1 VTTVGARVDGARVDD
16 AGADVALV
24 DDALVDGERVDDA
37 RPAGDRAAAIPPLGV
52 PRAVARARGAR
63 RALPVVVAVAALLA
77 VWQTV
82 VATGDVAPRLLPS
95 PARVAQQAWA
105 QRDLVAAHAGA
116 TLTVT
121 AVGFTTSVV
130 VAALLAVTLDLA
142 PRLRAG
148 VVPLL
153 VASQTVPVL
162 VVAPLLVLWFGFG
175 LAPKVLVVV
184 LVTFFPIAIGLVEGF
199 GAAGP
204 RASALLRTM
213 GASRWQEFRY
223 VRLPAAMPR
232 FFTALRIGVT
242 YAVVGAVVAEY
253 AGAVSGLGTYMTMQR
268 AAFRTD
274 LVLAAVG
281 VCAALTLLLY
291 ALTCAVERL
300 VVPWARPRQVCRG

>member
-1 VTTVGARVDGARVDD
+1 MSRARV
-16 AGADVALV
+16 
-24 DDALVDGERVDDA
+24 
-37 RPAGDRAAAIPPLGV
+37 
-52 PRAVARARGAR
+52 
-63 RALPVVVAVAALLA
+63 LPVVVGAGLLLG
-77 VWQTV
+77 VWQAV
-82 VATGDVAPRLLPS
+82 VALGDVAPRLLPS
-95 PARVAQQAWA
+95 PARVVQQAWA
-105 QRDLVAAHAGA
+105 HRDALVAHTGA
-116 TLTVT
+116 TFTVT
-121 AVGFTTSVV
+121 LVGFGVSVV
-130 VAALLAVTLDLA
+130 VAAVLAVVLDVA

-175 LAPKVLVVV
+175 LLPKVLVVT
-184 LVTFFPIAIGLVEGF
+184 LVTFFPVAIGLVEGF

-204 RASALLRTM
+204 GASALLRTM
-213 GASRWQEFRY
+213 GASRWQEFRH

-281 VCAALTLLLY
+281 VCAALTLALY
-291 ALTCAVERL
+291 AATRGVEHV
-300 VVPWARPRQVCRG
+300 VVPWSRPRAVRRG

>member
-1 VTTVGARVDGARVDD
+1 MTSRSG
-16 AGADVALV
+16 
-24 DDALVDGERVDDA
+24 
-37 RPAGDRAAAIPPLGV
+37 
-52 PRAVARARGAR
+52 RAVPLLVG
-63 RALPVVVAVAALLA
+63 VVALLA
-77 VWQTV
+77 VWQLA

-95 PARVAQQAWA
+95 PARVVQQAWTH
-105 QRDLVAAHAGA
+105 RDVLATHAGA

-121 AVGFTTSVV
+121 LVGFGVSVA
-130 VAALLAVTLDLA
+130 VAWVLAVVLDAL
-142 PRLRAG
+142 PRVRAG

-175 LAPKVLVVV
+175 LAPKVLVVT
-184 LVTFFPIAIGLVEGF
+184 LVTFFPVALGLVEGF

-204 RASALLRTM
+204 GASALLATM
-213 GASRWQEFRY
+213 GARRWQEFVH
-223 VRLPAAMPR
+223 VRLPAALPR

-253 AGAVSGLGTYMTMQR
+253 AGAVEGLGTYMTMQR

-281 VCAALTLLLY
+281 VCAALTLVLY
-291 ALTCAVERL
+291 ALTCALERV
-300 VVPWARPRQVCRG
+300 VVPWTRPRRVRRG

>member
-1 VTTVGARVDGARVDD
+1 MAGVLD
-16 AGADVALV
+16 AS
-24 DDALVDGERVDDA
+24 A
-37 RPAGDRAAAIPPLGV
+37 RPGAA
-52 PRAVARARGAR
+52 RRT
-63 RALPVVVAVAALLA
+63 RALPRAGRAVPVLVAVAVVLA
-77 VWQTV
+77 GWQ
-82 VATGDVAPRLLPS
+82 VAVASGRIAPRLLPS

-105 QRDLVAAHAGA
+105 QRDAIAGHAAS

-130 VAALLAVTLDLA
+130 VAAVLAVTLDLV

-184 LVTFFPIAIGLVEGF
+184 LVTFFPVAIGLVEGF

-281 VCAALTLLLY
+281 VCAALTLTLY
-291 ALTCAVERL
+291 ALTCGLER
-300 VVPWARPRQVCRG
+300 VAVPWARPREVRRG

>member
-1 VTTVGARVDGARVDD
+1 MT
-16 AGADVALV
+16 
-24 DDALVDGERVDDA
+24 
-37 RPAGDRAAAIPPLGV
+37 
-52 PRAVARARGAR
+52 RGPG
-63 RALPVVVAVAALLA
+63 RALPVVAGAAALL
-77 VWQTV
+77 VLWQVV
-82 VATGDVAPRLLPS
+82 VAVGGIAPRLLPS

-105 QRDLVAAHAGA
+105 HREVLAAHAGA

-121 AVGFTTSVV
+121 LVGFSVS
-130 VAALLAVTLDLA
+130 VAVAGVLAVTLDRL

-175 LAPKVLVVV
+175 LAPKVLVVT
-184 LVTFFPIAIGLVEGF
+184 LVTFFPVALGLVEGF
-199 GAAGP
+199 AAAGP
-204 RASALLRTM
+204 GASALLATM
-213 GASRWQEFRY
+213 GASRWQEFAY

-253 AGAVSGLGTYMTMQR
+253 AGAVHGLGTYMTMQR

-281 VCAALTLLLY
+281 VCAALTLTLY
-291 ALTCAVERL
+291 ALTCLAERV
-300 VVPWARPRQVCRG
+300 VVPWARPRQVRHG

>member
-1 VTTVGARVDGARVDD
+1 MTDTAGRVGRVM
-16 AGADVALV
+16 
-24 DDALVDGERVDDA
+24 
-37 RPAGDRAAAIPPLGV
+37 
-52 PRAVARARGAR
+52 
-63 RALPVVVAVAALLA
+63 PVVAGVVALLA
-77 VWQTV
+77 VWQAV
-82 VATGDVAPRLLPS
+82 VAAGHVAPRLLPS

-105 QRDLVAAHAGA
+105 HRDVLAAHAGA

-121 AVGFTTSVV
+121 LVGFTVSVL
-130 VAALLAVTLDLA
+130 VAVALAVTLDRL

-175 LAPKVLVVV
+175 LLPKVVVV
-184 LVTFFPIAIGLVEGF
+184 TLVTFFPVALGLVEGF
-199 GAAGP
+199 AAAGP
-204 RASALLRTM
+204 GASALLVTM
-213 GASRWQEFRY
+213 GATRWQEFAY
-223 VRLPAAMPR
+223 VRLPAALPR

-253 AGAVSGLGTYMTMQR
+253 AGSVQGLGTYMTMQR

-281 VCAALTLLLY
+281 VCAALTLALY
-291 ALTCAVERL
+291 ALASAVER
-300 VVPWARPRQVCRG
+300 VAVPWARPRRVRRA

>member
-1 VTTVGARVDGARVDD
+1 MSGA
-16 AGADVALV
+16 
-24 DDALVDGERVDDA
+24 GETGL
-37 RPAGDRAAAIPPLGV
+37 RPAGAAGP
-52 PRAVARARGAR
+52 R
-63 RALPVVVAVAALLA
+63 RALPVLVALAALLA
-77 VWQTV
+77 VWQGA
-82 VATGDVAPRLLPS
+82 VATGGVTPRLLPS
-95 PARVAQQAWA
+95 PARVVQQAWTHREVIA
-105 QRDLVAAHAGA
+105 GHAGA

-121 AVGFTTSVV
+121 LVGFAVSVA
-130 VAALLAVTLDLA
+130 VAGVLAVTLDA
-142 PRLRAG
+142 VPRLRAG

-175 LAPKVLVVV
+175 LGPKVLVVT
-184 LVTFFPIAIGLVEGF
+184 LVTFFPVALGLVEGF

-204 RASALLRTM
+204 GASSLLRTM
-213 GASRWQEFRY
+213 GASRFQEFRY

-253 AGAVSGLGTYMTMQR
+253 AGAVQGLGTYMTMQR

-281 VCAALTLLLY
+281 VCAALTLALY
-291 ALTCAVERL
+291 AATSGLERV
-300 VVPWARPRQVCRG
+300 VVPWARPRAVRRG